1 MDADALRL
9 QSLGYKQELAR
20 GLTRLTNYGMALSV
34 ISVPAGVSYLFGYG
48 MITGGPV
55 VMIWGW
61 LVVGIFTLSVGLSMA
76 EICSAY
82 PTSGGLYFWAGILV
96 PKRYKPIASWFT
108 GWFNLAGQFAVTA
121 AFDFG
126 LGMLL
131 ASVVSVGVD
140 SQWSPKPFHLVL
152 IHLGLVISHGVA
164 NSIGARFFVR
174 IAQISTWWQ
183 LLAPIIV
190 ALALLIGNKEGHLS
204 ASSIFTLFNND
215 TGWSNKGYV
224 ILIGLLQAQLC
235 LCGYDAS
242 AHMTEETKKADVAGA
257 WGMIAA
263 ILVSTVVG
271 WLVLVAFLLSIHD
284 YQATMTTPTGFPV
297 TQILLDNFGREL
309 TIFFMSLLLVACWF
323 GGLASVTTNSRMIY
337 AFSRDHAMI
346 AQENMGII
354 TLNKMNCQWTE
365 QLSQASLENEN
376 NYFLTIDTTLKF
388 NFLYVQ
394 SYLIR
399 TYLLYCH
406 INYQHIKGKYQCY
419 TRKKVPIT
427 TNDIDMNSNTL
438 LFDEWNQLE

>member
-9 QSLGYKQELAR
+9 QSLGYKQELTR

-126 LGMLL
+126 LSMLL

-183 LLAPIIV
+183 LIAPIIV

-215 TGWSNKGYV
+215 TGWSSKGYV

-263 ILVSTVVG
+263 ILVSTIVG

-354 TLNKMNCQWTE
+354 TLNKMNCQWIE
-365 QLSQASLENEN
+365 QLSRASLENEN
-376 NYFLTIDTTLKF
+376 NYFITIDTSLKF
-388 NFLYVQ
+388 NFPY
-394 SYLIR
+394 
-399 TYLLYCH
+399 H
-406 INYQHIKGKYQCY
+406 IEGNYQCY
-419 TRKKVPIT
+419 TRKKIPIT

-438 LFDEWNQLE
+438 LIDEWNQLE